1 MMYVDRDEDEDVYYI
16 YTNKGNNLILVTK
29 DCKLAI
35 QVNAALKDM
44 KNDSEFRVKATK
56 NKKAAWQPLLFN
68 DLQYT
73 L

>member
-1 MMYVDRDEDEDVYYI
+1 MLYVDREEDEDVYYI

-44 KNDSEFRVKATK
+44 KNDSEFRVKATR
-56 NKKAAWQPLLFN
+56 NKKAAW
-68 DLQYT
+68 
-73 L
+73 